1 MMVLLRFTLK
11 IMNTT
16 HLKKYEIINTAKRCI
31 LVIFKVK
38 KSDEMR
44 NKLQGI
50 KMWCDMRKLDDIKK
64 IILRKKKRLFKIIW
78 LKENYFRKRKGACE
92 TAAVWNFCERM
103 WWY

>member
-1 MMVLLRFTLK
+1 MMVLLRFILK

-16 HLKKYEIINTAKRCI
+16 HLKKYEIINTAKRFI

-50 KMWCDMRKLDDIKK
+50 KMWCDMRKLDDIKN
-64 IILRKKKRLFKIIW
+64 LFWGRKKDS
-78 LKENYFRKRKGACE
+78 LK
-92 TAAVWNFCERM
+92 
-103 WWY
+103 